1 MQRDQ
6 VMKSREFW
14 KSIKAK
20 ITVKQGTGSV
30 LKRLLYIYLLMMAV
44 IYIMIAG
51 IFINYTMRMNDGY
64 KKEYEN
70 QVDKY
75 LTTVEQQFV
84 LTRSIQLN
92 MVENNSLNKLGN
104 RLYKDA
110 YDKAQMIEAVDEDL
124 KNALAFNTLLE
135 DIVIT
140 LPGEGIQ
147 LSAVDGYEK
156 GGFNWE
162 DIERWSTAAS
172 FFVSNGDQIE
182 MNIAYPLTL
191 SIEEGYVPLYVIRNI
206 LSEDKVRDSLD
217 GLRSGSFEKGA
228 FFVHAEGDTA
238 KIWAESYDVD
248 QEVLDALLHKTREN
262 NTIKS
267 SQDKEEQENSGSLT
281 ASEEGQPAVSA
292 AGKAEIGE
300 WPGETSLNI
309 SLRGRKYWVN
319 VEEISGYQFYLV
331 TYMDTR
337 ELSTGVLASL
347 FFAGIMLVLVSV
359 LFTILILFTN
369 RSIGRPLRK
378 IMEACQQMRQ
388 GNLEVR
394 IFHEPQDEF
403 QYIYTSFNEMAADI
417 KQLIADIREQRT
429 LLENAELA
437 QLQSQINPH
446 FLYNSFYL
454 IKCMANNEDYDQ
466 IIEMVTSLA
475 KYYRFI
481 NKELEQNIPLEREV
495 AHMINYLDIQQ
506 MRFGDKIT
514 VEREELPK
522 ELREVKVPKLILQ
535 PIVENAYNYGLKNKL
550 SDGIMR
556 IRYEAEGRDLRLII
570 EDNGSEMSEEKLI
583 QLREQI
589 QEHDG
594 AAIGH
599 AMTNIQRRLSLAYG
613 QGGFVELSIGELGG
627 LKVTLH
633 VDTEVAL

>member
-1 MQRDQ
+1 
-6 VMKSREFW
+6 MKSGKFW
-14 KSIKAK
+14 KDIKAK
-20 ITVKQGTGSV
+20 VMVRQGTGSV

-51 IFINYTMRMNDGY
+51 IFINYTVKINDGY
-64 KKEYEN
+64 KKEYKN

-75 LTTVEQQFV
+75 LTTVEQQFA

-156 GGFNWE
+156 GGFKWE
-162 DIERWSTAAS
+162 DIERWSTAAR
-172 FFVSNGDQIE
+172 FFVSNGERIE

-228 FFVHAEGDTA
+228 FFVHAEEDTA
-238 KIWAESYDVD
+238 KIWAESCDVD
-248 QEVLDALLHKTREN
+248 QEVLDVLLHKTQ
-262 NTIKS
+262 KS
-267 SQDKEEQENSGSLT
+267 SKTNPN
-281 ASEEGQPAVSA
+281 ASEAGQSAVSA
-292 AGKAEIGE
+292 ADKEE
-300 WPGETSLNI
+300 WPGEISLNI
-309 SLRGRKYWVN
+309 SLRGKKYWVN

-337 ELSTGVLASL
+337 ELSSGVLASL

-481 NKELEQNIPLEREV
+481 NKELDQNIPLEREV
-495 AHMINYLDIQQ
+495 AHMVNYLDIQQ

-522 ELREVKVPKLILQ
+522 DLREVKVPKLILQ

-570 EDNGSEMSEEKLI
+570 EDNGSEMSEEKLL
-583 QLREQI
+583 QLRKQI

-594 AAIGH
+594 ASIGH

-613 QGGFVELSIGELGG
+613 PGGFVELSIGELGG

-633 VDTEVAL
+633 VDTEVTL

>member
-1 MQRDQ
+1 
-6 VMKSREFW
+6 MKSGEFW
-14 KSIKAK
+14 KGIKAK
-20 ITVKQGTGSV
+20 VMVRQGTGSV

-51 IFINYTMRMNDGY
+51 IFINYTVKINDDY

-75 LTTVEQQFV
+75 LTTVEQQFA

-92 MVENNSLNKLGN
+92 MVENSSLNKLGN
-104 RLYKDA
+104 GLYKDA

-147 LSAVDGYEK
+147 LSAVGGYEK
-156 GGFNWE
+156 GGFDWE
-162 DIERWSTAAS
+162 DIERWSTAAR
-172 FFVSNGDQIE
+172 FFVSNGERIE

-228 FFVHAEGDTA
+228 FFVHAEEDTA
-238 KIWAESYDVD
+238 KIWAESCDVD
-248 QEVLDALLHKTREN
+248 QEVLDALLHKTQ
-262 NTIKS
+262 KS
-267 SQDKEEQENSGSLT
+267 SKTNPN
-281 ASEEGQPAVSA
+281 ASEAGQSAVSA
-292 AGKAEIGE
+292 ADKEE
-300 WPGETSLNI
+300 WPGEISLNI
-309 SLRGRKYWVN
+309 SLRGKKYWVN

-337 ELSTGVLASL
+337 ELSSGVLASL
-347 FFAGIMLVLVSV
+347 FFAGIMLVFVSV

-481 NKELEQNIPLEREV
+481 NKELDQNIPLEREV
-495 AHMINYLDIQQ
+495 AHMVNYLDIQQ

-522 ELREVKVPKLILQ
+522 DLREVKVPKLILQ

-570 EDNGSEMSEEKLI
+570 EDNGSEMSEEKLL
-583 QLREQI
+583 QLRKQI

-594 AAIGH
+594 ASIGH

-613 QGGFVELSIGELGG
+613 PGGFVELSIGELGG

-633 VDTEVAL
+633 VDTEVTL